1 MPIKRLQ
8 NTVAE
13 GRFTLI
19 FTCIYALIVTL
30 PQTINIENMWI
41 QLILLAVST
50 LLMMEFNNANA
61 LIRIYSRMVSCSFL
75 ALSVIDSTLLSSIKG
90 GAFQLFF
97 ILFLLFLFRAYQ
109 DKKAHGYIYYAFLS
123 LSISSLCFV
132 QVLFIVPFLWILL
145 FTNVLAGSIKNLS
158 ASILGLLT
166 PYWLALGYSLYSN
179 NIDPLFNHFAV
190 LSQFEEPF
198 NMALLSNK
206 SLLILS
212 FLSLLSLTGIIHFL
226 RNSFLDKIKT
236 RMIYEAL
243 IALNIIIF
251 VFIVLQ
257 PQHYSYLIRLFII
270 TVSPLIAH
278 FVALTRT
285 KITNIAFIVFSLIT
299 LIITIY
305 SLWIHS

>member
-8 NTVAE
+8 NTDAE

-132 QVLFIVPFLWILL
+132 QVLFIVPFLWVLL

-179 NIDPLFNHFAV
+179 NIDPLFNHFSV

-198 NMALLSNK
+198 NMALLSNN

>member
-132 QVLFIVPFLWILL
+132 QVLFIVPFLWVLL
-145 FTNVLAGSIKNLS
+145 FTTVLAGSIKNLS

-179 NIDPLFNHFAV
+179 NIDPLFNHFSV

-198 NMALLSNK
+198 NMALLSNN

-251 VFIVLQ
+251 VVIVLQ

>member
-41 QLILLAVST
+41 QLILLTVST

-123 LSISSLCFV
+123 LSISSLYFV
-132 QVLFIVPFLWILL
+132 QVLFIVPFLWVLL

-198 NMALLSNK
+198 NMALLSNN

-212 FLSLLSLTGIIHFL
+212 FLSLLSLTGIIHFF

>member
-50 LLMMEFNNANA
+50 LLTMEFNNANA

-132 QVLFIVPFLWILL
+132 QVLFIVPFLWVLL

-179 NIDPLFNHFAV
+179 NIDPLFNHFSV

-198 NMALLSNK
+198 NMALLSNN

-251 VFIVLQ
+251 VLIVLQ

>member
-1 MPIKRLQ
+1 
-8 NTVAE
+8 
-13 GRFTLI
+13 
-19 FTCIYALIVTL
+19 
-30 PQTINIENMWI
+30 MWI

-132 QVLFIVPFLWILL
+132 QVLFIVPFLWVLL

-179 NIDPLFNHFAV
+179 NIDPLFNHFSV

-198 NMALLSNK
+198 NMALLSNN

>member
-132 QVLFIVPFLWILL
+132 QVLFIVPFLWVLL

-179 NIDPLFNHFAV
+179 NIDPLFNHFSV

-198 NMALLSNK
+198 NMALLSNN

-251 VFIVLQ
+251 VLIVLQ

>member
-19 FTCIYALIVTL
+19 FTCVYALIVTL
-30 PQTINIENMWI
+30 PQTINIEHMWI

-132 QVLFIVPFLWILL
+132 QVLFIVPFLWVLL

-198 NMALLSNK
+198 NMALLSNN

-212 FLSLLSLTGIIHFL
+212 FLSLLSLTGIIHFF

>member
-30 PQTINIENMWI
+30 PQAINIENMWI

-90 GAFQLFF
+90 GVFQLFF

-132 QVLFIVPFLWILL
+132 QVLFLVPFLWVLL

-179 NIDPLFNHFAV
+179 NIGPLFNHFAV

-198 NMALLSNK
+198 NMALLSNN

-285 KITNIAFIVFSLIT
+285 KITNITFIVFSLIT

>member
-109 DKKAHGYIYYAFLS
+109 DKKAPGYIYYAFLS

-132 QVLFIVPFLWILL
+132 QVLFLVPFLWVLL
-145 FTNVLAGSIKNLS
+145 CTNVLAGSIKNLS

-198 NMALLSNK
+198 NMALLSNN

>member
-90 GAFQLFF
+90 GVFQLFF

-132 QVLFIVPFLWILL
+132 QVLFIVPFLWVLL

-198 NMALLSNK
+198 NMALLSNN

-226 RNSFLDKIKT
+226 HNSFLDKIKT

>member
-41 QLILLAVST
+41 HLILLAVST

-75 ALSVIDSTLLSSIKG
+75 ALSVIDSTFLSSIKG

-132 QVLFIVPFLWILL
+132 QVLFIVPFLWVLL

-179 NIDPLFNHFAV
+179 NIDPLFNHFSV
-190 LSQFEEPF
+190 LSQFEEPC
-198 NMALLSNK
+198 NMALLSNN

>member
-30 PQTINIENMWI
+30 PQAINIENMWI

-109 DKKAHGYIYYAFLS
+109 DKKAPGYIYYAFLS

-132 QVLFIVPFLWILL
+132 QVLFLVPFLWVLL
-145 FTNVLAGSIKNLS
+145 CTNVLAGSIKNLS

-198 NMALLSNK
+198 NMALLSNN

-257 PQHYSYLIRLFII
+257 PQHYSSLIRLFII

>member
-30 PQTINIENMWI
+30 PQAINIENMWI

-109 DKKAHGYIYYAFLS
+109 DKKAPGYIYYAFLS

-132 QVLFIVPFLWILL
+132 QVLFLVPFLWVLL
-145 FTNVLAGSIKNLS
+145 CTNVLAGSIKNLS

-198 NMALLSNK
+198 NMALLSNN

>member
-8 NTVAE
+8 NTVSE

-90 GAFQLFF
+90 GVFQLFF

-179 NIDPLFNHFAV
+179 NIDPLFNHFSV

-198 NMALLSNK
+198 NMALLSNN

>member
-132 QVLFIVPFLWILL
+132 QVLFIVPFLWVLL

-198 NMALLSNK
+198 NMALLSNN

-226 RNSFLDKIKT
+226 RKSFLDKIKT

>member
-90 GAFQLFF
+90 GVFQLFF

-132 QVLFIVPFLWILL
+132 QVLFIVPFLWVLL

-198 NMALLSNK
+198 NMALLSNN

-226 RNSFLDKIKT
+226 HNSFLDKIKT

-257 PQHYSYLIRLFII
+257 PQHYPYLIRLFII

>member
-132 QVLFIVPFLWILL
+132 QVWFIVPFLWVLL

-179 NIDPLFNHFAV
+179 NIDPLFNHFSV

-198 NMALLSNK
+198 NMALLSNN

>member
-61 LIRIYSRMVSCSFL
+61 LIRTYSRMVSCSFL

-132 QVLFIVPFLWILL
+132 QVLFIVPFLWVLL

-179 NIDPLFNHFAV
+179 NIDPLFNHFSV

-198 NMALLSNK
+198 NIALLSDN
-206 SLLILS
+206 SLLILG

>member
-198 NMALLSNK
+198 NMALLSNN

-257 PQHYSYLIRLFII
+257 PQHYSYLIHLFII